1 MGPSGSGKTTLLNL
15 LAQRVK
21 EGKITGDV
29 LLNGRP
35 VPKKPFKTIS
45 AYVQQDDLLFA
56 NLTVKETLDFTASL
70 KMNKVSSVAFRCV
83 SH

>member
-21 EGKITGDV
+21 EGTISGEI

-35 VPKKPFKTIS
+35 IPQKPFKTIS
-45 AYVQQDDLLFA
+45 AYVQQDDLLFSH
-56 NLTVKETLDFTASL
+56 LTVKETLEFTASL
-70 KMNKVSSVAFRCV
+70 KVSKVCSERSFAV
-83 SH
+83 